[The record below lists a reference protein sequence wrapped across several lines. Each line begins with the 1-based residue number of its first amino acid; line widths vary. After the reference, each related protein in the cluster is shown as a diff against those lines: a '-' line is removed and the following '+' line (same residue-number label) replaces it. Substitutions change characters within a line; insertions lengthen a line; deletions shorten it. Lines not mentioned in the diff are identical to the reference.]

1 MAKIVIVPF
10 PKTKLKIQLSPK
22 LTKNQFQV
30 ELFTRIHLSQ
40 FYGIELDDFAH
51 EIAMLSMWLAEHQM
65 NQKFKKIFGKTQ
77 PALPLKETG
86 NIVHGN
92 ATRLDWEVV
101 CPKKESDEIYILGN
115 PPYLGYSMQSKEQK
129 DDLAIVFKGIKDYK
143 NLDYIACWFLKGAK
157 FIQNQNAQFSYVS
170 TNSICQ
176 GEQVAS
182 LWTHIFQKNLEI
194 GFAHTSFK
202 WVNNAK
208 ANAGVTVAIIG
219 IRNKSAQNKCIYAN
233 TTKKRVS
240 K

>member
-77 PALPLKETG
+77 PTLPLKETG

-143 NLDYIACWFLKGAK
+143 NLDYIACWFVKGAK